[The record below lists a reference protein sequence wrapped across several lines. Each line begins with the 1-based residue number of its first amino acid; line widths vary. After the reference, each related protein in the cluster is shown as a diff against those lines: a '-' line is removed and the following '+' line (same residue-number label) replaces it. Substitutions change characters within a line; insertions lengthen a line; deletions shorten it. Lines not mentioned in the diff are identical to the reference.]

1 MTIKK
6 PIKVTAPKTASA
18 EAAEASAAPGG
29 ATIADRFKLDAP
41 DPAAK
46 KSAGGPAATVAA
58 IAGLI
63 ALAVVGI
70 LTYVLWQH
78 WEFLMPA

>member
-1 MTIKK
+1 MTSKK
-6 PIKVTAPKTASA
+6 TVKVKPTGSPAASVSPA
-18 EAAEASAAPGG
+18 GGG
-29 ATIADRFKLDAP
+29 ATIADRFKVDMP
-41 DPAAK
+41 DPSAR
-46 KSAGGPAATVAA
+46 KSAGGPAATCAL

-70 LTYVLWQH
+70 LTWVIWHH

>member
-6 PIKVTAPKTASA
+6 PMKAPATASD
-18 EAAEASAAPGG
+18 AAVPAAGG
-29 ATIADRFKLDAP
+29 ATIADRFKLDMTEP
-41 DPAAK
+41 AK
-46 KSAGGPAATVAA
+46 KPAAGGPASTIAA
-58 IAGLI
+58 VAGLL

-70 LTYVLWQH
+70 LTYILWQH